1 MTDVDAVTQAAET
14 FMLGVNPDTKV
25 ALLLDASE
33 LITLHV
39 GLEILEEGAE
49 ESGSTPVE
57 YGSFNTLRSKVL
69 KVLQEG
75 GYKGTEAERAKSG
88 SGSSQTS

>member
-1 MTDVDAVTQAAET
+1 MANVDAVTQAAET

-39 GLEILEEGAE
+39 GLEILQEGAD
-49 ESGSTPVE
+49 ESGSPPVE
-57 YGSFNTLRSKVL
+57 YGSFNTLRRKVL

-75 GYKGTEAERAKSG
+75 GYKGIEAERAKSD